1 MKLFWKLFCCM
12 VLVSV
17 LGLAAGG
24 FLLIDG
30 QFQTSLQQEVEAL
43 NQEND
48 FLYYALTVQLE
59 SSALTDREQLQ
70 DVLADMS
77 VVSSG
82 QTVNFRLSD
91 AAGIIIA
98 GSRLPVKAVP
108 LTGQL
113 GAAQRGWDLQDVAG
127 VPYLHAASPLT
138 LLGETVYLENF
149 RSVGS
154 LFVAREE
161 QYQSFSW
168 VMLILAVAAAVLSG
182 IISALI
188 LRPLKRLSDTAG
200 QFAAGQLEQRV
211 RITGDDE
218 ITALSKDFN
227 TMADQLERQVEE
239 LKAEA
244 QRRED
249 FIGSFTHELKTP
261 LTSIIGYAELLRSR
275 PDDIEQVL
283 DSAGYIFREGRR
295 LESLSRKLLDLIV
308 LNQEKVERKKVPME
322 EYLEQVGGALRPAL
336 EAQNLH
342 LIISAKPG
350 TAEIEPDLIEALCLN
365 LLDNARKASSPGG
378 AIRLEG
384 FPEEQGYCIQVED
397 QGRGIPPEDLA
408 RVTEAF
414 YMVDKS
420 RARAQGGAGLGL
432 ALCQRIAEL
441 HGGTLEITSELG
453 KGTTVRVLLKGVVE
467 T

>member
-1 MKLFWKLFCCM
+1 MKLFWKLFCSM

-30 QFQTSLQQEVEAL
+30 QFQASLQQETEAL

-48 FLYYALTVQLE
+48 FLYYALTTQLE
-59 SSALTDREQLQ
+59 SSALMDWEQLQ

-77 VVSSG
+77 IVSSG
-82 QTVNFRLSD
+82 QMVNFRLSD
-91 AAGIIIA
+91 ASGNIIA
-98 GSRLPVKAVP
+98 GSRLPVKSIS
-108 LTGQL
+108 LI
-113 GAAQRGWDLQDVAG
+113 GWDLQDVAG
-127 VPYLHAASPLT
+127 VPYLHAASPLS

-182 IISALI
+182 ITSALI

-200 QFAAGQLEQRV
+200 QLAEGQLNQRV

-218 ITALSKDFN
+218 ITALSRDFN
-227 TMADQLERQVEE
+227 AMADQLERHVEE

-275 PDDIEQVL
+275 PDDPEQVL

-295 LESLSRKLLDLIV
+295 LEALS
-308 LNQEKVERKKVPME
+308 
-322 EYLEQVGGALRPAL
+322 
-336 EAQNLH
+336 
-342 LIISAKPG
+342 
-350 TAEIEPDLIEALCLN
+350 
-365 LLDNARKASSPGG
+365 
-378 AIRLEG
+378 
-384 FPEEQGYCIQVED
+384 
-397 QGRGIPPEDLA
+397 
-408 RVTEAF
+408 
-414 YMVDKS
+414 
-420 RARAQGGAGLGL
+420 
-432 ALCQRIAEL
+432 
-441 HGGTLEITSELG
+441 
-453 KGTTVRVLLKGVVE
+453 
-467 T
+467 